1 VSAAADY
8 LGEGAD
14 TVLDHV
20 TPTSPVVPAAADN
33 GAGGPVLSVPHARW
47 LRISVTRAGR
57 VVVQV
62 CFPSY
67 AVLSLSDLVPED
79 VRVNIIAE
87 RVDLETVAADA
98 AARGCPAGEL
108 FAVTSGE
115 HGVRAW
121 LD

>member
-1 VSAAADY
+1 VPEQA
-8 LGEGAD
+8 
-14 TVLDHV
+14 V
-20 TPTSPVVPAAADN
+20 PTSSPLIADN
-33 GAGGPVLSVPHARW
+33 GANGGAAAVPHARW

-79 VRVNIIAE
+79 VRLNVVGDQ
-87 RVDLETVAADA
+87 VDLETVAADA
-98 AARGCPAGEL
+98 AARGCPACEL
-108 FAVTSGE
+108 FAVSSGE
-115 HGVRAW
+115 HAVRAW

>member
-1 VSAAADY
+1 VS
-8 LGEGAD
+8 EQ
-14 TVLDHV
+14 VV
-20 TPTSPVVPAAADN
+20 TSSSPIVADN
-33 GAGGPVLSVPHARW
+33 GAHGGAEAVPHARW

-79 VRVNIIAE
+79 VRIRIVADH
-87 RVDLETVAADA
+87 VDLETVAAAA

-108 FAVTSGE
+108 FAIKSGE

>member
-1 VSAAADY
+1 M
-8 LGEGAD
+8 
-14 TVLDHV
+14 LDHV
-20 TPTSPVVPAAADN
+20 APSSTPVIADN
-33 GAGGPVLSVPHARW
+33 GANGGAAAVPHARW
-47 LRISVTRAGR
+47 LRISVTRANR

-67 AVLSLSDLVPED
+67 AVLSLADLVPDD
-79 VRVNIIAE
+79 VRVRVVADQ
-87 RVDLETVAADA
+87 VDLESVAADA

-108 FAVTSGE
+108 FSVKSGE

>member
-1 VSAAADY
+1 M
-8 LGEGAD
+8 LEQ
-14 TVLDHV
+14 
-20 TPTSPVVPAAADN
+20 VVPGSTPLIADN
-33 GAGGPVLSVPHARW
+33 GANGHASSVPHARW

-67 AVLSLSDLVPED
+67 AVLSLSDLVPDD
-79 VRVNIIAE
+79 VRVRIVANH
-87 RVDLETVAADA
+87 VDLEMVAADA

-108 FAVTSGE
+108 FAVKSGE
-115 HGVRAW
+115 HAVRAW

>member
-1 VSAAADY
+1 
-8 LGEGAD
+8 
-14 TVLDHV
+14 VLDHV
-20 TPTSPVVPAAADN
+20 VPSSPVVADN
-33 GAGGPVLSVPHARW
+33 GANGTAAGVPHARW
-47 LRISVTRAGR
+47 LRISITRAGR

-67 AVLSLSDLVPED
+67 AVLSLSDLVPDD
-79 VRVNIIAE
+79 VRVRIVAE
-87 RVDLETVAADA
+87 HVDLDAVAADA

-108 FAVTSGE
+108 FTIASGE

>member
-1 VSAAADY
+1 MI
-8 LGEGAD
+8 EQ
-14 TVLDHV
+14 VLPSS
-20 TPTSPVVPAAADN
+20 TPVIADN
-33 GAGGPVLSVPHARW
+33 GANGLASSVPHARW

-67 AVLSLSDLVPED
+67 AVLSLSDLVPDD
-79 VRVNIIAE
+79 VRVRILAD
-87 RVDLETVAADA
+87 RVDLEMVAADA

-108 FAVTSGE
+108 FAVKSGE
-115 HGVRAW
+115 HAVRAW

>member
-1 VSAAADY
+1 VFEQAAPSS
-8 LGEGAD
+8 
-14 TVLDHV
+14 
-20 TPTSPVVPAAADN
+20 TPAIADN
-33 GAGGPVLSVPHARW
+33 GANGEAAAVPHARW
-47 LRISVTRAGR
+47 LRISVTRGGR

-67 AVLSLSDLVPED
+67 AVLSLGDLVPED
-79 VRVNIIAE
+79 VRLRIVDE
-87 RVDLETVAADA
+87 QVDLETIAADA
-98 AARGCPAGEL
+98 AARGCPSGEL

>member
-1 VSAAADY
+1 VKAQ
-8 LGEGAD
+8 
-14 TVLDHV
+14 TVLDQG
-20 TPTSPVVPAAADN
+20 VPATTPVIADN
-33 GAGGPVLSVPHARW
+33 GANGHASSVPHARW

-67 AVLSLSDLVPED
+67 AVLSLSDLIPD
-79 VRVNIIAE
+79 DARVRIIAE
-87 RVDLETVAADA
+87 QVDLEMVAADA

-108 FAVTSGE
+108 FTIKAGE

>member
-1 VSAAADY
+1 M
-8 LGEGAD
+8 
-14 TVLDHV
+14 
-20 TPTSPVVPAAADN
+20 
-33 GAGGPVLSVPHARW
+33 
-47 LRISVTRAGR
+47 
-57 VVVQV
+57 QV

-79 VRVNIIAE
+79 VRVRIVAE
-87 RVDLETVAADA
+87 HVDLDKVAADA
-98 AARGCPAGEL
+98 AALGCPAGEL